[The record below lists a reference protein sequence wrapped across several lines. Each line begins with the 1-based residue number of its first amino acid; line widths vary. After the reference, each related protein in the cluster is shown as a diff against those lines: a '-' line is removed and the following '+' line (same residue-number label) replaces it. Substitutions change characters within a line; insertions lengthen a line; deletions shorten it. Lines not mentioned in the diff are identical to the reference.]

1 MRALE
6 FLTGHVIFKLRYNQ
20 IYQLKTTD
28 VLYRIVALL
37 IWDTVRKDIVDY
49 ELFFISKVAHLIW
62 YHFFANPMIGTISC
76 HLCLKLFL

>member
-6 FLTGHVIFKLRYNQ
+6 FWTGHEIFKLRYNQ

-37 IWDTVRKDIVDY
+37 IWDTVRKNIVDY
-49 ELFFISKVAHLIW
+49 ELFFISKVAHLI
-62 YHFFANPMIGTISC
+62 ANPMIGTISC